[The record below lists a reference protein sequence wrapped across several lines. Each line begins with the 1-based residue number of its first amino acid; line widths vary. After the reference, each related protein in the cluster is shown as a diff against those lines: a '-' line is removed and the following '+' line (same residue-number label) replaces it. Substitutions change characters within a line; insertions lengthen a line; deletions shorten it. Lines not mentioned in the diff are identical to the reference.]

1 MTVLEAWSRASESIE
16 TRAKDLTFRQV
27 ALTLIAIIPF
37 LVFFAAYYVWKF
49 VWTVITWLLA
59 AGLEGWDAAKSKNGR

>member
-27 ALTLIAIIPF
+27 ALTLIAVIPF
-37 LVFFAAYYVWKF
+37 LLFFAAYYLWRAL
-49 VWTVITWLLA
+49 WTVITWLLA
-59 AGLEGWDAAKSKNGR
+59 AGLEGWDSAKSKSGR

>member
-27 ALTLIAIIPF
+27 ALTLIAVIPF
-37 LVFFAAYYVWKF
+37 LLFFAAYF
-49 VWTVITWLLA
+49 VWRVVWTAFTWLLA
-59 AGLEGWDAAKSKNGR
+59 AGLEGWDAAKKNAGR